1 MPDIPAMQGIMHLIR
16 HIALAAL
23 ILRAFL
29 PAGWMPDAKAG
40 LTICSVQS
48 PKSVHLG
55 NIHHEVSSEHTGN
68 SNPEADKAHHQDCAF
83 AQGAHL
89 ITPPLPTAPA
99 LPALHAFAAATDQSK
114 AATIAARFRASAP
127 RAPPAFA

>member
-1 MPDIPAMQGIMHLIR
+1 MHLIR

-29 PAGWMPDAKAG
+29 PAGWMPDAQAG
-40 LTICSVQS
+40 LTICNVQS
-48 PKSVHLG
+48 PDSAHLG
-55 NIHHEVSSEHTGN
+55 TIHYEIAPEN
-68 SNPEADKAHHQDCAF
+68 SGHDNPEADKAHHQDCAF
-83 AQGAHL
+83 AQSAHL
-89 ITPPLPTAPA
+89 IAPPHPAAPA

-114 AATIAARFRASAP
+114 AANIAARFRASAP